1 MRYSGIF
8 MDVTAAL
15 TEAGL
20 RHGQEPFTGE
30 WPDNKW
36 LNTPGPIYCGMTDN
50 CYTGP
55 LAAPNNIHV
64 DAEGYEVIFRQPVN
78 LYELRQVIEAADLD
92 PWGGYGADGDQH
104 WSYASIRE
112 WWARRYELQAELERL
127 YKLRWALEDG
137 DPAYFAGLRRWQA
150 YINDGMHEYLRVYA
164 FFLEEGRIPTEE
176 DRLPEL

>member
-55 LAAPNNIHV
+55 LVQNQATFSRM
-64 DAEGYEVIFRQPVN
+64 DRCGSWTQP
-78 LYELRQVIEAADLD
+78 
-92 PWGGYGADGDQH
+92 
-104 WSYASIRE
+104 
-112 WWARRYELQAELERL
+112 
-127 YKLRWALEDG
+127 
-137 DPAYFAGLRRWQA
+137 
-150 YINDGMHEYLRVYA
+150 
-164 FFLEEGRIPTEE
+164 
-176 DRLPEL
+176 